1 MAILTTETL
10 TSTID
15 EIESRNA
22 REMDPIVNHWQEQ
35 AAAHLRNYRETL
47 EILKE
52 QSDARTAP

>member
-15 EIESRNA
+15 EIERVA
-22 REMDPIVNHWQEQ
+22 AGWDPDKKTLDHWCEQ

-52 QSDARTAP
+52 ERDA